1 MSKRKRTKGSRSSFT
16 APVFV
21 ALAVILGLGIVGFYL
36 VSQGGTAPP
45 VPGGD
50 TLPQAGPISALH
62 EMGPLVEPTPPP
74 PGTPLPDI
82 DIPMAEYDFG
92 VVPPTGVQTQ
102 TFEVYNRGEG
112 DLMVV
117 NFFTTCGCTTA
128 TLSQGIIPP
137 GGSATLTV
145 FFDVGF
151 HDVRGQYVERGV
163 VMETNDPDE
172 PLSVV
177 WIYATVAQE

>member
-1 MSKRKRTKGSRSSFT
+1 MGKRKRTQRSISSLGGLIFIG
-16 APVFV
+16 
-21 ALAVILGLGIVGFYL
+21 LAAILGVGIVGFYL
-36 VSQGGTAPP
+36 ASQGGTASPGP
-45 VPGGD
+45 VSD
-50 TLPQAGPISALH
+50 TLLQAGPISAVH

-82 DIPMAEYDFG
+82 DIPVAEYDFG
-92 VVPPTGVQTQ
+92 VVPPTGVQTK

-112 DLMVV
+112 DMMVV

-128 TLSQGIIPP
+128 TLSQGIIPA

-151 HDVRGQYVERGV
+151 HDVQGQYVERGV

-172 PLSVV
+172 PVAVV